1 MRGRFKSLLVF
12 VTVMLSLLAGCAPAP
27 AAAPAANEPTAAA
40 TSAESS
46 STPAASADASSKC
59 GDKSKLSKS
68 VSFYNWGD
76 YIDPDIL
83 KQFKADCGVDVVYDT
98 FSSNEDLLAKLQGGA
113 TGYDL
118 IVPSDYMVAIM
129 INLKMLKPL
138 DFANIPNM
146 SNLDKDFLNQSYDPG
161 NKYSVPYL
169 WGAAGIGY
177 DADKVTTPPDS
188 LASLFDPAQAK
199 KYAGKISLLN
209 DSRETIGAALKYL
222 GYSVNSTN
230 PDELEKAKQ
239 VILAVKPDILT
250 FDSDTFADTI
260 VSGETVMGHGWNG
273 NFASAISDNPNRHI
287 GFVIPKEGLT
297 RYIDNLVI
305 PATAPNP
312 YTAEILINYLHTPE
326 NAAKI
331 SEATLYPTPN
341 EAALKL
347 IPDALK
353 SNPAAYPPKEALAKA
368 EFIKDVG
375 DATQIYERIW
385 TEIKAQ

>member
-1 MRGRFKSLLVF
+1 MRGSFKNLLVI
-12 VTVMLSLLAGCAPAP
+12 VAVALMLLAACK
-27 AAAPAANEPTAAA
+27 AAAPANQPAAAA
-40 TSAESS
+40 TTAGSA
-46 STPAASADASSKC
+46 STSAAAGTVGPC
-59 GDKSKLSKS
+59 GDKTKLSKS

-83 KQFKADCGVDVVYDT
+83 KQFKTDCGVDVVYDT

-118 IVPSDYMVAIM
+118 IVPSDYMVTTM

-138 DFANIPNM
+138 DFSNIPNM
-146 SNLDKDFLNQSYDPG
+146 ANLDKDFLNKPFDPG

-169 WGAAGIGY
+169 WGVAGIGY
-177 DADKVTTPPDS
+177 DADKVATPPTS

-199 KYAGKISLLN
+199 QYAGKISLL
-209 DSRETIGAALKYL
+209 DDERETIGAALKYL
-222 GYSVNSTN
+222 GYSINSTN

-260 VSGETVMGHGWNG
+260 VSGETVLGHGWNG
-273 NFASAISDNPNRHI
+273 NFASAIADNPDRHI
-287 GFVIPKEGLT
+287 KFVVPKEGLT

-312 YTAEILINYLHTPE
+312 YTAEVLINYLHIPE

-331 SEATLYPTPN
+331 SVATHYSTPN
-341 EAALKL
+341 EAAFKL
-347 IPDALK
+347 LPEDLTN
-353 SNPAAYPPKEALAKA
+353 NPIAYPPKEMWANS
-368 EFIKDVG
+368 EYITNVG
-375 DATQIYERIW
+375 DATQIYDRIW